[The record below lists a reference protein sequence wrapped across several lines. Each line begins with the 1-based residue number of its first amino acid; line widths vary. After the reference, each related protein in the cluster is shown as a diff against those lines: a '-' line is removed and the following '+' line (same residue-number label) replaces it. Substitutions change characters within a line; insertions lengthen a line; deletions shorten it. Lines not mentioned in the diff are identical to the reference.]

1 VDYFLDKLI
10 EMLVNKNALLIYIS
24 DHGEILG
31 EDNLWL
37 HATDHEAAKYP
48 ACLVWMSEKYIYK
61 NCDKLTAL
69 IANKDKKWKTD
80 FVFHSILSAANIPSE
95 IIQADLDIFSTQE

>member
-1 VDYFLDKLI
+1 
-10 EMLVNKNALLIYIS
+10 MLMSKNAILIYIA
-24 DHGEILG
+24 DHGEVLG

-37 HATDHEAAKYP
+37 HAADHEAAKYP

-61 NCDKLTAL
+61 NHDKLTAL
-69 IANKDKKWKTD
+69 MGNKDKKWKTD
-80 FVFHSILSAANIPSE
+80 FVFHSILSAANIPSA